1 MPSLWSW
8 GFPALGNA
16 RALQVLQVINA
27 GAIIGCYQF
36 AGAAPHPLDLSGLVE
51 NIWKLSF
58 PKQKCCWGSL
68 LLGLWIRAVLAA
80 PPFSL
85 FSVSFSLPISPSP
98 RWTGFKKENSKPC
111 LKAICGRR
119 WAQLWSADFSLL
131 ENLRCAGGF
140 YMCLSIYIYICVCIK
155 ASLCCRSGGGEGI
168 WGVSAWSVMWF
179 FPTFSTVK
187 AEALHKWWWKM
198 LQ

>member
-1 MPSLWSW
+1 MQEQLLDAINLQELLHIHLTSQ
-8 GFPALGNA
+8 A
-16 RALQVLQVINA
+16 RWKHLEIVL
-27 GAIIGCYQF
+27 
-36 AGAAPHPLDLSGLVE
+36 
-51 NIWKLSF
+51 
-58 PKQKCCWGSL
+58 PKAET

-80 PPFSL
+80 PPSSL

-98 RWTGFKKENSKPC
+98 QWRGFKKENSKPC

-119 WAQLWSADFSLL
+119 WAQLWTLIFYFLFFFLL

-140 YMCLSIYIYICVCIK
+140 SVCLSICVCIK
-155 ASLCCRSGGGEGI
+155 TSLCCWWGGREGI

-179 FPTFSTVK
+179 FSPTFSTMK
-187 AEALHKWWWKM
+187 AEALHKREWKM